1 MLAEP
6 GWERGATAT
15 MTAPPTF
22 GPGGLIRRRRRR
34 SDRPLLGALLLA
46 VGVVWLVDVTAIHL
60 NGETITSL
68 LLMLLGL
75 GMVFTSRRGGRA
87 WPVLLGLLL
96 TVALVGG
103 ASTFHLDA
111 PVSTTLDLTQLG
123 PITAP
128 VTFTVRQM
136 FGRVLIVV
144 PKEAHVDVQARVTFG
159 NFMSPQG
166 PRAGVGVHGDYTQD
180 GPGTKGQLETIVVK
194 NFAGNITVSNTLP
207 PPAPD
212 PAQPKPAGP

>member
-1 MLAEP
+1 MPWPGHPVSLESMRADP

-15 MTAPPTF
+15 MTAPPAF

-103 ASTFHLDA
+103 ASTFH
-111 PVSTTLDLTQLG
+111 
-123 PITAP
+123 
-128 VTFTVRQM
+128 
-136 FGRVLIVV
+136 
-144 PKEAHVDVQARVTFG
+144 
-159 NFMSPQG
+159 
-166 PRAGVGVHGDYTQD
+166 
-180 GPGTKGQLETIVVK
+180 
-194 NFAGNITVSNTLP
+194 
-207 PPAPD
+207 
-212 PAQPKPAGP
+212 